1 MYDISAFLCI
11 ATPNATFR
19 SVKQRQH
26 DLIVAFIH
34 EEHAFVDERFPIT
47 ISVTNMD
54 TLELDIVVDLL
65 LQPSEDDSSEAFVR

>member
-1 MYDISAFLCI
+1 MPS
-11 ATPNATFR
+11 
-19 SVKQRQH
+19 
-26 DLIVAFIH
+26 
-34 EEHAFVDERFPIT
+34 VDERFPIT